1 MRAMLQRSGQIG
13 HDLLAVDWAA
23 TPLGPLES
31 WPRSLQTVVRM
42 LITSRFSMW
51 MAWGPEL
58 TFFCNDAYRRDTLGK
73 KYPWALGKPASTV
86 WSEIWPDIGPRIHKV
101 LSTGEATWDES
112 LQLFLERSG
121 YVEETYHTFSYSPLA
136 ADDGRIVGMLCVV
149 AEVTQ
154 EVISSRRMGVLR
166 DLGARA
172 ESNLGEAEAL
182 TQACRQL
189 AASPEDLP
197 FTLVYLLDEGTGTL
211 HLAGSTGFKD
221 EHAAAADELDPA
233 DPGTVWPVGA
243 ALAGETVVVDDL
255 ASRFADLPTGCW
267 TEPPESAVLLPLAQS
282 SQAEPYGVLVA
293 AANRYRPLD
302 EGYRDFLELVAGQL
316 AGTVNDARAFEFERR
331 RAETLAQLDQAKTD
345 FFTNI
350 SHEFRTPLTLLLGP
364 AEDALADPDQPLPD
378 RQRDRVDVILR
389 NGQRLLKLVNTLL
402 DFSRLESGR
411 LEAHLEALDLAT
423 YTRELAAM
431 FDAAAER
438 LGLTLTVDCDPL
450 PEEVYVDRDLW
461 AKIVL
466 NLLSNA
472 LKFTFSGGI
481 TVRLHAE
488 GHEAVLSVT
497 DTGTGIP
504 PGELPHLFERFHRVH
519 GAASRTHEGSGI
531 GLALVSELVEL
542 HGGRVSAESE
552 VEVGST
558 FTVRVP
564 FGSAHVAPRF
574 LARGSGESTASALRD
589 ARGFLG
595 EVMHLADELRPEAT
609 PTAPTTLGGDAPRIL
624 VVDDNADIRDYVV
637 SLLAEDYHVDTA
649 VDGADGLAKARD
661 SVPDLVLTDVM
672 MPRMDGFEL
681 LAALQEDP
689 LTLGVPV
696 VMLSARAG
704 EEGVLEGLD
713 AGADDYLVK
722 PFTGR
727 ELLARVRANLELDRA
742 RRVRRQL
749 ERSRSLLDQA
759 QRLAQVGS
767 WEVDLSTGAI
777 EVSDEYLR
785 IAGRTRE
792 EIAALVYPAAV
803 DDLVHPEDRQRVRE
817 VLDAGLDGSEISYE
831 ARMLHPDGGS
841 VLVSVHGEVIRDD
854 QGRPEVLRGS
864 VQDITERR
872 AAEEALSLAAANA
885 EAAAREHAIADQ
897 LQRSL
902 LPRLTVDLEHL
913 EVATYYRAGVEGTQV
928 GGDWYDVIEL
938 GAGRTAL
945 VVGDVMG
952 RGVQAA
958 AVMGQLR
965 AAIRAYARLDLPP
978 ADLLEFLDGIVR
990 ELGENQIVTCL
1001 YAVFDPA
1008 DRTLR
1013 LANAGHL
1020 PPILVGPDRESHIL
1034 WGNGDPPLGAGP
1046 FTLTPQDIELEADSM
1061 AVLYTDGLVERRGED
1076 LELGIHTLAR
1086 LTSEVETSTTGMPET
1101 LVQALL
1107 PDGPDDDVAVLVAR
1121 VDPPEGE
1128 HGLIHRFDAVDTAV
1142 DGGTSSGVT
1151 SPREQVGAGNAR
1163 RRRRA
1168 CDQRAAHERRR
1179 ARPRPHRPA
1188 ASYQSSRSLPRG
1200 AGPRQL
1206 PAPQAQADGGGRAR
1220 AWAADRRRARGAL
1233 GHPGHRGR
1241 QVGVVRPVPDVASR
1255 RRHILEAFKKMEHTA
1270 EGVHVLGLRAHAARG
1285 LAPRDP
1291 TAPGGADRGARA
1303 PSRRHRL
1310 DLRCRAQRA
1319 PEGVPPGRVRRA
1331 ACADRRGAG
1340 AAHPAF
1346 RLGGALRVAG
1356 RGQPPP
1362 RRVPLVR
1369 RHRRHRL
1376 RRR

>member
-1 MRAMLQRSGQIG
+1 MRAMLERSGEIG
-13 HDLLAVDWAA
+13 RDLLAVDWAA
-23 TPLGPLES
+23 TPLGPPDG

-58 TFFCNDAYRRDTLGK
+58 TFFCNEAYRRDTLGK
-73 KYPWALGKPASTV
+73 KYPWALGKPASVV
-86 WSEIWPDIGPRIHKV
+86 WSEVWHDAGSRIQHV
-101 LSTGEATWDES
+101 LSTGEATWDKS

-136 ADDGRIVGMLCVV
+136 DDQGTVAGMLCVV
-149 AEVTQ
+149 TEDTQ
-154 EVISSRRMGVLR
+154 EVIGHRRMGALR
-166 DLGARA
+166 DLGARTA
-172 ESNLGEAEAL
+172 TKLGADEAVA
-182 TQACRQL
+182 QACRQL

-197 FTLVYLLDEGTGTL
+197 FTLVYLLDGESGAA
-211 HLAGSTGFKD
+211 HLAGSTGFKGD
-221 EHAAAADELDPA
+221 HMAAPA
-233 DPGTVWPVGA
+233 DLVPDSPDAVWP
-243 ALAGETVVVDDL
+243 ALPTLDGRTVVVDDL
-255 ASRFADLPTGCW
+255 ERRFADLPTGCW
-267 TEPPESAVLLPLAQS
+267 PEPPLSAVLLPLAQS
-282 SQAEPYGVLVA
+282 SQAPPYGFLVA
-293 AANRYRPLD
+293 GINRYRPLD
-302 EGYRDFLELVAGQL
+302 DGYRDFLELLAGQL
-316 AGTVNDARAFEFERR
+316 AGTINDARAFDFERQ
-331 RAETLAQLDQAKTD
+331 RAETLAQLDRAKTD

-364 AEDALADPDQPLPD
+364 AEDALSDADQPLPD
-378 RQRDRVDVILR
+378 RQRGRVDVILR

-411 LEAHLEALDLAT
+411 LEAHFEPLDLAA

-438 LGLTLTVDCDPL
+438 LGLTLTVDCPPL

-472 LKFTFSGGI
+472 LKFTFTGGI
-481 TVRLHAE
+481 SVRLHAE
-488 GHEAVLSVT
+488 GHEAVLTVT

-531 GLALVSELVEL
+531 GLALVSELTGL
-542 HGGRVSAESE
+542 HGGHVAAESRLG
-552 VEVGST
+552 VGST
-558 FTVRVP
+558 LTVRIP
-564 FGSAHVAPRF
+564 FGTAHLDAGSVAR
-574 LARGSGESTASALRD
+574 RSGDGTASALRD
-589 ARGFLG
+589 AQGFLE
-595 EVMHLADELRPEAT
+595 EVTHLADGARGESVPVPRAT
-609 PTAPTTLGGDAPRIL
+609 PRGDVPRIL

-637 SLLAEDYHVDTA
+637 NLLAEDYRVDTA

-704 EEGVLEGLD
+704 EEGMLQGLD
-713 AGADDYLVK
+713 AGADDYLIK

-767 WEVDLSTGAI
+767 WEIDLRTGGL
-777 EVSDEYLR
+777 EVSDEFLR
-785 IAGRTRE
+785 IAGRSRE
-792 EIAALVYPAAV
+792 VLAEMVYPDV
-803 DDLVHPEDRQRVRE
+803 VLELVHPEDRQPVRDA
-817 VLDAGLDGSEISYE
+817 LDAGLAGADISYE
-831 ARMLHPDGGS
+831 ARMLLPDGRS
-841 VLVSVHGEVIRDD
+841 VLVAVHAEVVHDGE
-854 QGRPEVLRGS
+854 GHPELIRGS

-978 ADLLEFLDGIVR
+978 ADVLEFLDGIVR

-1013 LANAGHL
+1013 MANAGHL
-1020 PPILVGPDRESHIL
+1020 PPILVGPDRVSQIL
-1034 WGNGDPPLGAGP
+1034 WGAEDPPLGAGP
-1046 FTLTPQDIELEADSM
+1046 FTLTQQDVKLDADSL

-1076 LELGIHTLAR
+1076 LEHGVHALAR
-1086 LTSEVETSTTGMPET
+1086 LASEMEEPTAGMPER

-1128 HGLIHRFDAVDTAV
+1128 HGLVQRFEATESSVLEARHLVARHLAERAVPRTLIDEAV
-1142 DGGTSSGVT
+1142 LTTSELLTNAIVHGVGPIDVRLRTNDREVLIEVQDRATFQPRKLRPTSEDEHGRGLQIVAALAKRWGTRATEDGKSVW
-1151 SPREQVGAGNAR
+1151 
-1163 RRRRA
+1163 
-1168 CDQRAAHERRR
+1168 C
-1179 ARPRPHRPA
+1179 
-1188 ASYQSSRSLPRG
+1188 L
-1200 AGPRQL
+1200 L
-1206 PAPQAQADGGGRAR
+1206 
-1220 AWAADRRRARGAL
+1220 AADTS
-1233 GHPGHRGR
+1233 
-1241 QVGVVRPVPDVASR
+1241 QEPD
-1255 RRHILEAFKKMEHTA
+1255 
-1270 EGVHVLGLRAHAARG
+1270 
-1285 LAPRDP
+1285 
-1291 TAPGGADRGARA
+1291 AD
-1303 PSRRHRL
+1303 
-1310 DLRCRAQRA
+1310 
-1319 PEGVPPGRVRRA
+1319 
-1331 ACADRRGAG
+1331 
-1340 AAHPAF
+1340 
-1346 RLGGALRVAG
+1346 
-1356 RGQPPP
+1356 
-1362 RRVPLVR
+1362 
-1369 RHRRHRL
+1369 
-1376 RRR
+1376 